1 MLSSA
6 IRADLGSLSLM
17 IKTNKL
23 LHAFMKINDKRI
35 YFFIALFTF
44 IFSNRISAQ
53 NPVKIGNQT
62 WMSENLN
69 VDAFLNGDQI
79 KEAKTARKWKKMA
92 RKHKPAWC
100 YYENKTVNGNV
111 YGRLYNWYAVND
123 SRGLVPCGWHVSTD
137 KEWAELVEFCGGED
151 VAGIKLKSVKGW
163 KEHVNNLSNGNNKSG
178 FNGLPGGYRF
188 SNGDFF
194 YKGNFGYWWT
204 STQENEE
211 KAYSRDQGFDKSS
224 VGKESS
230 EKAYGMSVRC
240 IKD

>member
-1 MLSSA
+1 
-6 IRADLGSLSLM
+6 
-17 IKTNKL
+17 
-23 LHAFMKINDKRI
+23 
-35 YFFIALFTF
+35 
-44 IFSNRISAQ
+44 
-53 NPVKIGNQT
+53 
-62 WMSENLN
+62 
-69 VDAFLNGDQI
+69 
-79 KEAKTARKWKKMA
+79 MA

-100 YYENKTVNGNV
+100 YYENKTANGNV
-111 YGRLYNWYAVND
+111 YGRLYNWYAIND
-123 SRGLVPCGWHVSTD
+123 SRGLVPCGWHVPTD
-137 KEWAELVEFCGGED
+137 KEWTELIEFLGGED

-211 KAYSRDQGFDKSS
+211 KAYSRDQSFDKSS
-224 VGKESS
+224 VGHEST
-230 EKAYGMSVRC
+230 EKSYGLSVRC